1 MTRFTTPVTIVTGF
15 LGCGKTTLIN
25 RILKESHGARI
36 AVIEN
41 EYGEV
46 GVDAE
51 FLATGGD
58 ETIIML
64 QNGCLCCSVRGD
76 LARAL
81 QDLAGRGIA
90 FDRVLIETTGIA
102 DPGPVIQTFLAE
114 TRLQTLFH
122 LDGTITLVDGHHGLI
137 ADRPE
142 IRAQIGHADRLLI
155 TKGDLLAGDAA
166 DLAATLHAINPRA
179 PVRLVDLHQI
189 PMAELFDLLFETRAY
204 APDYIPADELTLL
217 AGAPPAPMHV
227 HDVMSCVYRG
237 EAALDLEGL
246 NQLFDALLARFG
258 AKMWR
263 CKGVVYARGHRQRLI
278 VQGVQGAVQIS
289 AGLVWRPYEP
299 RRSILVF
306 IGQDVAPAWILQ
318 CLRDCEIEPEIL
330 NYLCNQP
337 AGTS

>member
-15 LGCGKTTLIN
+15 LGSGKTTLIN
-25 RILKESHGARI
+25 RILKESHGSRI

-46 GVDAE
+46 GVDGE

-58 ETIIML
+58 ETIILL

-122 LDGTITLVDGHHGLI
+122 LDGTITLVDGHHRMI

-155 TKGDLLAGDAA
+155 TKGDLLTGDAA
-166 DLAATLHAINPRA
+166 ELTATLHGINPRA
-179 PVRLVDLHQI
+179 PVMLVDLHRI

-204 APDYIPADELTLL
+204 APDYIPADELALL
-217 AGAPPAPMHV
+217 AAAPPAPVHV
-227 HDVMSCVYRG
+227 HDVVSCVYRSQ
-237 EAALDLEGL
+237 AAVDLDKL
-246 NQLFDALLARFG
+246 NQLFDALQERFG
-258 AKMWR
+258 AKLWR
-263 CKGVVYARGHRQRLI
+263 CKGVIYAQGHRQRLI

-289 AGLVWRPYEP
+289 AGLVWRPYQP
-299 RRSILVF
+299 RGSTLVF
-306 IGQDVAPAWILQ
+306 IGQDFPPDWLLRG
-318 CLRDCEIEPEIL
+318 LRDCET
-330 NYLCNQP
+330 
-337 AGTS
+337 ASAKGS

>member
-15 LGCGKTTLIN
+15 LGSGKTTLIN
-25 RILKESHGARI
+25 RILQESHGSRI

-51 FLATGGD
+51 FLVSGGD
-58 ETIIML
+58 ETIILL

-81 QDLAGRGIA
+81 QDLAGRDLV

-122 LDGTITLVDGHHGLI
+122 LDGTITLVDGRHGFVG
-137 ADRPE
+137 ARPE

-155 TKGDLLAGDAA
+155 TKGDLLTDDAA
-166 DLAATLHAINPRA
+166 ELTATLHAINPRA
-179 PVRLVDLHQI
+179 PVKLVDLHGI
-189 PMAELFDLLFETRAY
+189 PMDDLFELIFETRAY

-217 AGAPPAPMHV
+217 AGAPPAPAHV
-227 HDVMSCVYRG
+227 HDVVSCVYRS
-237 EAALDLEGL
+237 EAALDLDRL
-246 NQLFDALLARFG
+246 NLLFDSLQQRFG
-258 AKMWR
+258 TKMWR
-263 CKGVVYARGHRQRLI
+263 CKGVVYAQGHRQRLI

-299 RRSILVF
+299 RRNTLVF
-306 IGQDVAPAWILQ
+306 IGQDFAPDEILQ
-318 CLRDCEIEPEIL
+318 SLRDC
-330 NYLCNQP
+330 
-337 AGTS
+337 AS